1 MNIMTKRGQLDN
13 IVVYEHYCD
22 TTADLANIPSQYTT
36 LGSIALVIHDDNAN
50 GLEVYMATTEKEWV
64 PILNGGSGDDGN
76 IVDVHICTSDEYDA
90 ETGKPTIE
98 NPIEGQFYLVPSTS
112 GSASDMF
119 DEWFYTNGAWEKFG
133 SAGTAVDVPQSDWNQ
148 NDSTATDYIKNR
160 PFYSE
165 PTTIIYE
172 GDLIFRKTSTETYTY
187 NTPITL
193 SETLQPSESYIFTIN
208 GDSWTQ
214 DHLNWN
220 EDAAN
225 YYANSPRFNNA
236 YYYSVNFRQG
246 TTANPLTRI
255 SIFGQYL
262 DDAEIGTT
270 TTLHFSIAKPA
281 ENIHKIDAKYLYQ
294 VDWNQN
300 DSTAID
306 YIKNRTHWEEYTFN
320 ESFNET
326 LTFTSSQANMLL
338 WNASTPYTLSNA
350 DITAI
355 YKITIGDYTYTAQPI
370 LRNSNNQFYT
380 ISDESQ
386 NYNVGLQIQNN
397 NIIVFTQVVIFNTS
411 LQPSSY
417 LVKIEQSSSIIHKID
432 SKYLPTPNWLAAST
446 DNGYIDNKPNIIK
459 ASGQNSIVM
468 NDVQNNSAVGSYSIA
483 SGRGTVAIGEC
494 QHVIGTYNQP
504 NPYMI
509 EIVGYGTDDA
519 NRKNIRT
526 IDYSGNESL
535 AGALTLGL
543 GTADETTITAAQ
555 LKALLALLN
564 T

>member
-50 GLEVYMATTEKEWV
+50 GLEVYMATTDKEWV
-64 PILNGGSGDDGN
+64 PILNGGSGDGN

-90 ETGKPTIE
+90 ETGEPTIE

-133 SAGTAVDVPQSDWNQ
+133 SAGAVVDVPQSDWNQ
-148 NDSTATDYIKNR
+148 NDENATDYIR
-160 PFYSE
+160 
-165 PTTIIYE
+165 
-172 GDLIFRKTSTETYTY
+172 
-187 NTPITL
+187 
-193 SETLQPSESYIFTIN
+193 
-208 GDSWTQ
+208 
-214 DHLNWN
+214 
-220 EDAAN
+220 
-225 YYANSPRFNNA
+225 
-236 YYYSVNFRQG
+236 
-246 TTANPLTRI
+246 
-255 SIFGQYL
+255 
-262 DDAEIGTT
+262 
-270 TTLHFSIAKPA
+270 
-281 ENIHKIDAKYLYQ
+281 
-294 VDWNQN
+294 
-300 DSTAID
+300 
-306 YIKNRTHWEEYTFN
+306 NRTHWEEYTFS

-326 LTFTSSQANMLL
+326 LTFTSPQANMLL
-338 WNASTPYTLSNA
+338 WNASAPYALSNV

-355 YKITIGDYTYTAQPI
+355 YRITIGDYTYTAQPV
-370 LRNSNNQFYT
+370 LENPNYQSYT
-380 ISDESQ
+380 ISDESH
-386 NYNVGLQIQNN
+386 NYNVTLQIQNDN
-397 NIIVFTQVVIFNTS
+397 SIVFMQVVIFNTS
-411 LQPSSY
+411 APSPSNF
-417 LVKIEQSSSIIHKID
+417 LVKIEQGSSIVHKID
-432 SKYLPTPNWLAAST
+432 SKYLSTINWLATST

-459 ASGQNSIVM
+459 ASGTNAIVM
-468 NDVQNNSAVGSYSIA
+468 NDVQNNSATGSYSIA
-483 SGRGTVAIGEC
+483 SGRGTVANGNF

-504 NPYMI
+504 NSQMV

-535 AGALTLGL
+535 AGSLTLGL